1 MEKNLE
7 EMAFS
12 GQELDR
18 RCPIDLVLHP
28 AVLEKAELLRLV
40 GELRG

>member
-7 EMAFS
+7 EMAFA

-18 RCPIDLVLHP
+18 SCHVDLVLHP
-28 AVLEKAELLRLV
+28 ELLEKAELLRPV